1 MNFIYFLLIL
11 TLILFV
17 HELGHFLFA
26 KKAGIYVYEFSIG
39 MGPRIFDFKRKND
52 ETEYGIRLFPI
63 GGFVSMAGEQVELDE
78 KVPLEK
84 RMQSKT
90 WIERVRVVIA
100 GVCFNFLFALLLLFT
115 IGLFYGVSSNS
126 TKISGVETNYP
137 FAIAGIEKG
146 DEIVR
151 INKKQVRTSDSLLL
165 ELQVHLGETIEVEVR
180 KKNGSYHTYSIK
192 PMEVETENGKTYTYG
207 FSLENTVK
215 KGFFEA
221 IGYGFSKTVSLFK
234 QMIDIVIY
242 LVTGKLS
249 LSNLSGPIGIFQVV
263 GESAQGGLINLMY
276 LTALISINVG
286 FMNLIPLPAFDGGR
300 LFFMI
305 IEKIKGKP
313 VNPDIENRIH
323 AIGLMALMVL
333 MVFVTYN
340 DIIRLFK

>member
-1 MNFIYFLLIL
+1 MSFIYFLLIL

-39 MGPRIFDFKRKND
+39 MGPRIFHFKRKND

-78 KVPLEK
+78 KIPVEK

-100 GVCFNFLFALLLLFT
+100 GVCFNFLFALILLFT
-115 IGLFYGVSSNS
+115 IGICYGVPSNS
-126 TKISGVETNYP
+126 TQISQVENNYP
-137 FAIAGIEKG
+137 SMLAGIEKG
-146 DEIVR
+146 DKIVR
-151 INKKQVRTSDSLLL
+151 VQHKRVRTADTLLL
-165 ELQVHLGETIEVEVR
+165 ELQVHLGETLEIEVQ
-180 KKNGSYHTYSIK
+180 KPDGSYHTYSIK
-192 PMEVETENGKTYTYG
+192 PLEIETEEGKSYAYG
-207 FSLENTVK
+207 FSLDNTVK

-221 IGYGFSKTVSLFK
+221 IGYAFSKTVSLFE
-234 QMIDIVIY
+234 QMINIVIY

-263 GESAQGGLINLMY
+263 GESAQGGIINLIY

-313 VNPDIENRIH
+313 VNPDVENRIH